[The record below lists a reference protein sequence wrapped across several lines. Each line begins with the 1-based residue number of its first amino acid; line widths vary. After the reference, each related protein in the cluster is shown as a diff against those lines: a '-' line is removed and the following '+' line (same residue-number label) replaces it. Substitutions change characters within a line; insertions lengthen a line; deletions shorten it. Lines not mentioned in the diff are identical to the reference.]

1 MKRKVE
7 IYLSDTYGPERGL
20 PDANDG
26 HYIYGD
32 HDLDSMLL
40 SIRGR
45 GAKKEAR
52 EKKERAPKSRLPK
65 YVDSYGNPLKRKP
78 KKDKSTML
86 VTSPNGTIT
95 VMSGVAKRKERMCK
109 KNKGHHDDDDEDDE
123 DDDDDEGSSHQR
135 ESAMMMHDGN
145 FNGLEAAQLLVGMVP
160 GSGGE
165 NDQGRSMRAYKKKGV
180 LLKAGGHVGFAE
192 MGVTGIGSSLMGP
205 PVGGLGTPFFSAN
218 SSQRQTRG
226 GSLKALP
233 ANKRGGL
240 RVPAAG
246 PSGLTPNLQLME
258 LASPS
263 FFQSPFKNANLGG
276 PSPGFGFTPGNH
288 YTFGTSPQS
297 ESISTSLATLPFFS
311 LYSLHLI
318 FSQLQASPHWVDMA
332 PCSSFTF
339 RQGLHL
345 QTLTLP

>member
-7 IYLSDTYGPERGL
+7 VYLSDTYGPERGL

-26 HYIYGD
+26 HYVYGD

-52 EKKERAPKSRLPK
+52 EKKERVAKNRMPK
-65 YVDSYGNPLKRKP
+65 YVDADGIPLKRKP
-78 KKDKSTML
+78 RKDKNTML

-95 VMSGVAKRKERMCK
+95 VMSGAPNRKERMSK
-109 KNKGHHDDDDEDDE
+109 KNKGHYDDDE
-123 DDDDDEGSSHQR
+123 DDDDDDDNDDGMSHHDER
-135 ESAMMMHDGN
+135 ATMMQAGN
-145 FNGLEAAQLLVGMVP
+145 FNGIEAAHLLVGIVP

-180 LLKAGGHVGFAE
+180 MLKAGGHVGFAE
-192 MGVTGIGSSLMGP
+192 MGVAGIGSTLMGP
-205 PVGGLGTPFFSAN
+205 PVGGLGTPFFPAN
-218 SSQRQTRG
+218 SSHRQTRG

-233 ANKRGGL
+233 SNKRGGL
-240 RVPAAG
+240 RDPAAG

-297 ESISTSLATLPFFS
+297 E
-311 LYSLHLI
+311 LY
-318 FSQLQASPHWVDMA
+318 F
-332 PCSSFTF
+332 
-339 RQGLHL
+339 
-345 QTLTLP
+345 